1 MTVEPSDAEERRTV
15 IVADDEVHIVDVVAL
30 LLEPFDVTV
39 VKAYNGEQVLRAI
52 REHVPRLVITDIMMP
67 KLNGIEVCR
76 RIKAD
81 PSTAMIPVVLLS
93 SIPDDA
99 VERSG
104 ADAFIPKPF
113 DIELIETCARRY
125 LGSASHRAAV
135 GDPDGDKTAVIP

>member
-1 MTVEPSDAEERRTV
+1 MTVEPSDAEQRATV

-39 VKAYNGEQVLRAI
+39 VKAYNGEQVLHAM
-52 REHVPRLVITDIMMP
+52 REHAPRLVITDIMMP

-81 PSTAMIPVVLLS
+81 PSTAMIPVILLT

-113 DIELIETCARRY
+113 NIEQIEAYARRY
-125 LGSASHRAAV
+125 LGSASCQV
-135 GDPDGDKTAVIP
+135 TGGGPDGGASATNQ